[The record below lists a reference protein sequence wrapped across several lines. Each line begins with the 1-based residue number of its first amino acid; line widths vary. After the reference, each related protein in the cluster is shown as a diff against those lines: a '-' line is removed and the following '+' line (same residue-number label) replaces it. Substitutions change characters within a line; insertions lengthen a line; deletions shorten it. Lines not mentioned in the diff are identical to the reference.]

1 MCACYFA
8 DNALTTQ
15 VKRFALTD
23 LNADLVGVANIE
35 RFKGAPLMMSPQGIL
50 PSARSVVV
58 MAVHHPDAAIE
69 LGGEEHP
76 QKIGPYCVQYAMN
89 MRLDERSYRM
99 GRYIEALGFM
109 AVPIVSS
116 NIWRYKG
123 YKGLKEH
130 FAPDLSHLHAAVAA
144 GLSEFGYSGLSITP
158 EFGARQRYVSIVTDA
173 VLTPSP
179 LVEPGTV
186 CDSCMLCK
194 KACPSGALSKE
205 IDGWNEMEV
214 EGKVYRYARKNLWRC
229 AWGEHF
235 DLDLDLEIPEKV
247 DEAVILDYVKRFGR
261 RSGEMGCCLKACV
274 PKARR
279 YFDKAYCKS
288 PRRKRDAVPQP
299 GLVSRG
305 FFEKLRS
312 LTQAHGASCMLTVPV
327 DALRASG
334 VKIEDSK
341 AYLPGAKSA
350 VIVCL
355 AADSELVREAA
366 DVDKELALEITLT
379 AGGLRETAE
388 KLAMQTG
395 YDVSRELERAGYSAT
410 GGTEIKEFEVTRA
423 VTGVP
428 DGQTLFTYTVLTDA
442 ELPATGLVYC
452 ERSEERLIRADALT
466 GTLQT
471 GASTDCSVCRDAA
484 RRLPNANDF
493 ADAFKAEAQ
502 RLGADVTGVSSI
514 IRLQDIAR
522 QAALAFD
529 GDSVLDAKDAS
540 QIFTPYE
547 PVITA
552 RKRLIPDPAAL
563 LPNGKAVLVFGVA
576 LPRGSVEVTART
588 PAESV
593 GPYAFALYENLN
605 YLRRIALRLSLWLS
619 RQGVKAAVS
628 TDLLGTGSLTASPR
642 GAIPDLFS
650 NRFEAWAAG
659 LGRFSKA
666 GFLVNP
672 DFGTNV
678 RYMAIVVDREMREDP
693 MLADFKPRLCDTCGD
708 RCVAACST
716 QAFGDEVTVETEGV
730 RDVFLKIKTVRCDWA
745 KRYSLIA
752 EEGCGFVG
760 WTLNLPAPET
770 ITADSLDTALRQQ
783 PPIPKYRPCNFEAC
797 SMACPYTRETHSRQQ
812 DLMRDFNAKAQRRK
826 RG

>member
-1 MCACYFA
+1 MSYFA
-8 DNALTTQ
+8 DTALTAR
-15 VKRFALTD
+15 VKRFALSE

-35 RFKGAPLMMSPQGIL
+35 RFKGAPVMMSPQGIL
-50 PSARSVVV
+50 PAARSVVV
-58 MAVHHPDAAIE
+58 MAVHHPDAAVE

-76 QKIGPYCVQYAMN
+76 QKIGPYCIQYAMN
-89 MRLDERSYRM
+89 MRLDEMSYRL
-99 GRYIEALGFM
+99 GRFIESLGFT

-130 FAPDLSHLHAAVAA
+130 FAPDMSHLHAAVAA
-144 GLSEFGYSGLSITP
+144 GLSEFGYSGLSVTP
-158 EFGARQRYVSIVTDA
+158 EFGARQRYVSVITDA

-186 CDSCMLCK
+186 CDTCMLCR

-247 DEAVILDYVKRFGR
+247 DEAVILEYVKRFGR
-261 RSGEMGCCLKACV
+261 RGGEMGCCLKACV

-279 YFDKAYCKS
+279 YFDKSFCRS
-288 PRRKRDAVPQP
+288 PRRKRDVVPQP

-305 FFEKLRS
+305 VFEKLRA
-312 LTQAHGASCMLTVPV
+312 LTQAHGASCILAVPV
-327 DALRASG
+327 DALRAAG

-341 AYLPGAKSA
+341 TYLPGAKSA
-350 VIVCL
+350 VVVCL
-355 AADSELVREAA
+355 AADSALVRDAA

-388 KLAMQTG
+388 KLVLQTG

-410 GGTEIKEFEVTRA
+410 GGTALKEAEVAQA
-423 VTGVP
+423 VKGVP
-428 DGQTLFTYTVLTDA
+428 EGQTLFTYTVLTDA
-442 ELPATGLVYC
+442 ELPSTGLTFCVPSA
-452 ERSEERLIRADALT
+452 ERVDDFT
-466 GTLQT
+466 G
-471 GASTDCSVCRDAA
+471 
-484 RRLPNANDF
+484 
-493 ADAFKAEAQ
+493 AFKAEAK
-502 RLGADVTGVSSI
+502 RLGADVTGVTSI
-514 IRLQDIAR
+514 SRLQGVAK

-529 GDSVLDAKDAS
+529 GEDVLDAKDTS

-552 RKRLIPDPAAL
+552 RKRRIPDPAGL

-593 GPYAFALYENLN
+593 GPYAFALYESLN

-619 RQGVKAAVS
+619 RQGVKAVCGA
-628 TDLLGTGSLTASPR
+628 DLLDTGSMTASPR

-659 LGRFSKA
+659 LGRFAKA

-672 DFGTNV
+672 QFGTNV
-678 RYMAIVVDREMREDP
+678 RYMAVVVDRELREDALQAGAVP
-693 MLADFKPRLCDTCGD
+693 EKCAVCGD
-708 RCVAACST
+708 RCVAACAT
-716 QAFGDEVTVETEGV
+716 EAFGGEVTVEAAGV
-730 RDVFLKIKTVRCDWA
+730 RDTFLKIKTLRCDWA

-752 EEGCGFVG
+752 DEGCGFVG
-760 WTLNLPAPET
+760 WKLNLPPPEK
-770 ITADSLDTALRQQ
+770 ITVETLDAALRQQ

-797 SMACPYTRETHSRQQ
+797 SMACPYTRTV
-812 DLMRDFNAKAQRRK
+812 
-826 RG
+826 

>member
-1 MCACYFA
+1 MRYRV
-8 DNALTTQ
+8 DNILTKQ
-15 VKRFALTD
+15 VKRFALSE

-35 RFKGAPLMMSPQGIL
+35 RFKGAPIMMSPQGIL
-50 PSARSVVV
+50 PTARSVVV

-76 QKIGPYCVQYAMN
+76 QKIGPYCIQYAMN
-89 MRLDERSYRM
+89 MRLDEMSYRM
-99 GRYIEALGFM
+99 GRLIESLGYA

-123 YKGLKEH
+123 YKAMKEH
-130 FAPDLSHLHAAVAA
+130 FAPDMSHLHAAVAA

-158 EFGARQRYVSIVTDA
+158 EFGARQRYVSVVTEA

-179 LVEPGTV
+179 LLEPGSV
-186 CDSCMLCK
+186 CDNCMLCK

-205 IDGWNEMEV
+205 LDGWNEMEV
-214 EGKVYRYARKNLWRC
+214 EGNVYRYARKNLWRC

-247 DEAVILDYVKRFGR
+247 DEAVILDYVKRYGR
-261 RSGEMGCCLKACV
+261 RGGEMGCCLKACV

-279 YFDKAYCKS
+279 YFDKGFCKS
-288 PRRKRDAVPQP
+288 PRRKRDVTPLP
-299 GLVSRG
+299 GLASRG
-305 FFEKLRS
+305 VFERVRA
-312 LTQAHGASCMLTVPV
+312 LTQSHGASCLLTVSV
-327 DALRASG
+327 DELRASG
-334 VKIEDSK
+334 VSVGDSK

-355 AADSELVREAA
+355 AVDAELVRTAA
-366 DVDKELALEITLT
+366 DVDRELALEITLT

-388 KLAMQTG
+388 KLALQTG

-410 GGTEIKEFEVTRA
+410 GGTELKELEVARA
-423 VTGVP
+423 VKGVP
-428 DGQTLFTYTVLTDA
+428 AAQTLFTYTVLTDA
-442 ELPATGLVYC
+442 ELPSTGFTYSPSSA
-452 ERSEERLIRADALT
+452 ERVDDLTDA
-466 GTLQT
+466 
-471 GASTDCSVCRDAA
+471 V
-484 RRLPNANDF
+484 
-493 ADAFKAEAQ
+493 KAEVR
-502 RLGADVTGVSSI
+502 RLGADVAGVTSVD
-514 IRLQDIAR
+514 RLQSVAK

-529 GDSVLDAKDAS
+529 GEEVLDAKDAS
-540 QIFTPYE
+540 RIFTPYE
-547 PVITA
+547 PVITE
-552 RKRLIPDPAAL
+552 RSRRIPDPAGL
-563 LPNGKAVLVFGVA
+563 LPNGKSVLVFGVA

-619 RQGVKAAVS
+619 RQGVKAVFS
-628 TDLLGTGSLTASPR
+628 TDLLETGSLTASPR

-659 LGRFSKA
+659 LGRFAKA

-672 DFGTNV
+672 RFGTNL
-678 RYMAIVVDREMREDP
+678 RYMAVVVDRELREDAMQATP
-693 MLADFKPRLCDTCGD
+693 LPDMCAACGD
-708 RCVAACST
+708 RCVAACAT
-716 QAFGDEVTVETEGV
+716 RAFGGEVTVEAEGV
-730 RDVFLKIKTVRCDWA
+730 RDAFLKIKTLRCDWA

-752 EEGCGFVG
+752 DEGCGFVG
-760 WTLNLPAPET
+760 WNLNVPPPEN
-770 ITADSLDTALRQQ
+770 ITAEKLDAALRLQ

-797 SMACPYTRETHSRQQ
+797 SMACPYTRSGR
-812 DLMRDFNAKAQRRK
+812 
-826 RG
+826 

>member
-1 MCACYFA
+1 MSYFA
-8 DNALTTQ
+8 DTALTAR
-15 VKRFALTD
+15 VKKFALSE

-35 RFKGAPLMMSPQGIL
+35 RFKGAPVMMSPQGIL
-50 PSARSVVV
+50 PAARSVVV
-58 MAVHHPDAAIE
+58 MAVHHPDAAVE

-76 QKIGPYCVQYAMN
+76 QKIGPYCIQYAMN
-89 MRLDERSYRM
+89 MRLDEMSYRM
-99 GRYIEALGFM
+99 GGFIESLGFT

-130 FAPDLSHLHAAVAA
+130 FAPDMSHLHAAVAA

-158 EFGARQRYVSIVTDA
+158 EFGARQRYVSVVTDA

-186 CDSCMLCK
+186 CDTCMLCK

-247 DEAVILDYVKRFGR
+247 DEAVILEYVKRFGR
-261 RSGEMGCCLKACV
+261 RGGEMGCCLKACV

-279 YFDKAYCKS
+279 YFDKSFCKS
-288 PRRKRDAVPQP
+288 PRRKRDVVPQP

-305 FFEKLRS
+305 VFEKLRA
-312 LTQAHGASCMLTVPV
+312 LTQAHGASCILTVPV
-327 DALRASG
+327 DALRAAG

-341 AYLPGAKSA
+341 TYLPGAKSA
-350 VIVCL
+350 VVVCL
-355 AADSELVREAA
+355 AADSTLVRDAA
-366 DVDKELALEITLT
+366 DVDRELALEITLT

-388 KLAMQTG
+388 KLALQTG

-410 GGTEIKEFEVTRA
+410 GGTALNEAEVAQA
-423 VTGVP
+423 VRSVP
-428 DGQTLFTYTVLTDA
+428 EGQTLFTYTVLTDA
-442 ELPATGLVYC
+442 ELPSTGLTFC
-452 ERSEERLIRADALT
+452 APSAERVD
-466 GTLQT
+466 
-471 GASTDCSVCRDAA
+471 
-484 RRLPNANDF
+484 DF
-493 ADAFKAEAQ
+493 TEAFKAEAK
-502 RLGADVTGVSSI
+502 RLGADVTGVTSI
-514 IRLQDIAR
+514 RRLQEVAK
-522 QAALAFD
+522 QAAFAFEGED
-529 GDSVLDAKDAS
+529 VLDAKDTS

-552 RKRLIPDPAAL
+552 RKRRVPDPAGL
-563 LPNGKAVLVFGVA
+563 LPDGKAVLVFGVA

-619 RQGVKAAVS
+619 RQGVKAVCG
-628 TDLLGTGSLTASPR
+628 TDLLDTGSSTASPR

-659 LGRFSKA
+659 LGRFAKA

-672 DFGTNV
+672 QFGTNV
-678 RYMAIVVDREMREDP
+678 RYMAVVVDRELREDALQAGAVP
-693 MLADFKPRLCDTCGD
+693 EKCAVCGD
-708 RCVAACST
+708 RCVAACAT
-716 QAFGDEVTVETEGV
+716 KAFGGEVTVEASGV
-730 RDVFLKIKTVRCDWA
+730 RDTFLKIKALRCDWA

-752 EEGCGFVG
+752 DEGCGFVG
-760 WTLNLPAPET
+760 WKLNLPPPEK
-770 ITADSLDTALRQQ
+770 ITVETLDAALRQQ

-797 SMACPYTRETHSRQQ
+797 SMACPYTRTV
-812 DLMRDFNAKAQRRK
+812 
-826 RG
+826 

>member
-1 MCACYFA
+1 MRYLV
-8 DNALTTQ
+8 DTALTAQ
-15 VKRFALTD
+15 VKRFALAE

-35 RFKGAPLMMSPQGIL
+35 RFKGAPLKMSPQGIL
-50 PSARSVVV
+50 PAARSVVV
-58 MAVHHPDAAIE
+58 MAVHHPDAAVE

-76 QKIGPYCVQYAMN
+76 QKIGPYCIQYAMN
-89 MRLDERSYRM
+89 MRLDEMSYRL
-99 GRYIEALGFM
+99 GRFIEALGFA

-116 NIWRYKG
+116 NIWRYNG
-123 YKGLKEH
+123 YKELKEH
-130 FAPDLSHLHAAVAA
+130 FAPDMSHLHAAVAA

-158 EFGARQRYVSIVTDA
+158 EFGARQRYVSVVTDA
-173 VLTPSP
+173 ALTPSP
-179 LVEPGTV
+179 LVEPGSV
-186 CDSCMLCK
+186 CDNCMLCR
-194 KACPSGALSKE
+194 KACPSAALSKE
-205 IDGWNEMEV
+205 IDGWNVMEV

-261 RSGEMGCCLKACV
+261 RGGEMGCCLKACV
-274 PKARR
+274 PKERR
-279 YFDKAYCKS
+279 FFDKSFCNS

-299 GLVSRG
+299 GLLSRG
-305 FFEKLRS
+305 FFERLRA
-312 LTQAHGASCMLTVPV
+312 LTQSHGASCILSVPV
-327 DALRASG
+327 EELRAAG
-334 VKIEDSK
+334 VRVEDSK

-355 AADSELVREAA
+355 AADSELVRDAA

-388 KLAMQTG
+388 KLALQTG
-395 YDVSRELERAGYSAT
+395 YDVSRELERAGFSAT
-410 GGTEIKEFEVTRA
+410 GGTEVKEAEVTRA

-442 ELPATGLVYC
+442 ELPSTGLAFC
-452 ERSEERLIRADALT
+452 APSAERV
-466 GTLQT
+466 G
-471 GASTDCSVCRDAA
+471 
-484 RRLPNANDF
+484 DF
-493 ADAFKAEAQ
+493 TEAFKAEAR
-502 RLGADVTGVSSI
+502 RLGADVTGVTSMG
-514 IRLQDIAR
+514 RLQGVAR

-529 GDSVLDAKDAS
+529 GEEVLDAKDTS

-552 RKRLIPDPAAL
+552 RVRHIPDPGAL

-576 LPRGSVEVTART
+576 LPHGSVDITART

-619 RQGVKAAVS
+619 RQGVKAVCS
-628 TDLLGTGSLTASPR
+628 TDLLDTGSMTASPR

-659 LGRFSKA
+659 LGRFAKA

-672 DFGTNV
+672 RFGTNV
-678 RYMAIVVDREMREDP
+678 RYMAVVVDRELREDVLQAGSAP
-693 MLADFKPRLCDTCGD
+693 EHCAACGE
-708 RCVAACST
+708 RCVAACAT
-716 QAFGDEVTVETEGV
+716 QAFGGEVTVEAEGV
-730 RDVFLKIKTVRCDWA
+730 RDAFLKIKTLRCDWA

-752 EEGCGFVG
+752 DEGCGFVG
-760 WTLNLPAPET
+760 WKLNLPPPET

-797 SMACPYTRETHSRQQ
+797 SMACPYTREV
-812 DLMRDFNAKAQRRK
+812 
-826 RG
+826 

>member
-1 MCACYFA
+1 MSYLA
-8 DNALTTQ
+8 DNALTAQ
-15 VKRFALTD
+15 IKQFALAA

-35 RFKGAPLMMSPQGIL
+35 RFRGAPLKMSPQGIL

-89 MRLDERSYRM
+89 MRLDEMSYRL
-99 GRYIEALGFM
+99 GRFIESLGYP

-123 YKGLKEH
+123 YKELKEH
-130 FAPDLSHLHAAVAA
+130 FAPDMSHLHAAVAA

-158 EFGARQRYVSIVTDA
+158 EYGARQRYVSVITDA

-179 LVEPGTV
+179 LLEPGSV
-186 CDSCMLCK
+186 CDACMLCR
-194 KACPSGALSKE
+194 KACPSGALTKE
-205 IDGWNEMEV
+205 IDGWNEIEV

-235 DLDLDLEIPEKV
+235 DLDLDLDIPEKV

-261 RSGEMGCCLKACV
+261 RGGEMGCCLKACV
-274 PKARR
+274 PKTRR
-279 YFDKAYCKS
+279 YFDKAFCKS
-288 PRRKRDAVPQP
+288 PRRKRDRVPQS

-312 LTQAHGASCMLTVPV
+312 LTQAHGASCILAVPV
-327 DALRASG
+327 AELRAAG
-334 VKIEDSK
+334 VTLEDSK

-395 YDVSRELERAGYSAT
+395 YDVSRALERAGYSAT
-410 GGTEIKEFEVTRA
+410 GGTALQEGEVARA

-428 DGQTLFTYTVLTDA
+428 EGQTLFTYTVLTDA
-442 ELPATGLVYC
+442 ELPATGLTFSAPSA
-452 ERSEERLIRADALT
+452 ER
-466 GTLQT
+466 
-471 GASTDCSVCRDAA
+471 
-484 RRLPNANDF
+484 F
-493 ADAFKAEAQ
+493 ADFTEALKAEAK
-502 RLGADVTGVSSI
+502 RLGADVCGVTSI
-514 IRLQDIAR
+514 HRLQGVAK
-522 QAALAFD
+522 QAARAFD
-529 GDSVLDAKDAS
+529 GEEVLDAKDRS

-547 PVITA
+547 PVIMA
-552 RKRLIPDPAAL
+552 RKRHIPDPGEL
-563 LPNGKAVLVFGVA
+563 LPDGQSVFVFGVA

-619 RQGVKAAVS
+619 RQGVKALCS
-628 TDLLGTGSLTASPR
+628 TDLLDTGSSTASPR

-650 NRFEAWAAG
+650 NRFEAWTAG
-659 LGRFSKA
+659 LGRFAKA

-672 DFGTNV
+672 QFGSNV
-678 RYMAIVVDREMREDP
+678 RYLAVVVDRELREDVLQAGAAP
-693 MLADFKPRLCDTCGD
+693 DKCATCGD
-708 RCVAACST
+708 RCVAACAT
-716 QAFGDEVTVETEGV
+716 QAFGDEVSVEAAGV
-730 RDVFLKIKTVRCDWA
+730 RDTFLKIKTTRCDWA

-752 EEGCGFVG
+752 DEGCGFVG
-760 WTLNLPAPET
+760 WKLNLPPPET
-770 ITADSLDTALRQQ
+770 ITAETLDEALRQQ
-783 PPIPKYRPCNFEAC
+783 PPIPKYRPCNFEVCA
-797 SMACPYTRETHSRQQ
+797 MACPYTREI
-812 DLMRDFNAKAQRRK
+812 
-826 RG
+826 

>member
-1 MCACYFA
+1 MRYLA
-8 DNALTTQ
+8 DTALTTR
-15 VKRFALTD
+15 VKQFALAE

-35 RFKGAPLMMSPQGIL
+35 RFKGAPVMMSPQGIL
-50 PSARSVVV
+50 PSARSVIVL
-58 MAVHHPDAAIE
+58 AVHHPDAAVE

-76 QKIGPYCVQYAMN
+76 QKIGPYCIQYAMN
-89 MRLDERSYRM
+89 MRLDEMSYRM
-99 GRYIEALGFM
+99 GRFIEALGYT

-123 YKGLKEH
+123 YKELKEH

-158 EFGARQRYVSIVTDA
+158 EYGARQRYVSVITDA

-179 LVEPGTV
+179 LVEPGSV
-186 CDSCMLCK
+186 CDRCMLCR

-214 EGKVYRYARKNLWRC
+214 EGKVYRYAKKNLWRC

-247 DEAVILDYVKRFGR
+247 DEAVILDYVKRHGR
-261 RSGEMGCCLKACV
+261 RGGEMGCCLKACV

-279 YFDKAYCKS
+279 YFDKTYCKS
-288 PRRKRDAVPQP
+288 PRRKRDVAPQP
-299 GLVSRG
+299 GLASRG

-312 LTQAHGASCMLTVPV
+312 LTQAHGASCILTVPV
-327 DALRASG
+327 DELRAAG
-334 VKIEDSK
+334 VKVEDSK

-410 GGTEIKEFEVTRA
+410 GGTEVDERAVVRA

-428 DGQTLFTYTVLTDA
+428 AGLTLFTYAVLTDA

-452 ERSEERLIRADALT
+452 EQSEERLLRDDALT

-471 GASTDCSVCRDAA
+471 GASVDCSVCSDAV
-484 RRLPNANDF
+484 RRFCNVDDF
-493 ADAFKAEAQ
+493 TDALKAEAR
-502 RLGADVTGVSSI
+502 RLGADVAGVTSI
-514 IRLQDIAR
+514 RRLQGVAA
-522 QAALAFD
+522 QAVPAFD
-529 GDSVLDAKDAS
+529 GEVVLDAKDAS
-540 QIFTPYE
+540 QIFTSYE
-547 PVITA
+547 PVVA
-552 RKRLIPDPAAL
+552 VRRRQVPDPAAL
-563 LPNGKAVLVFGVA
+563 LPDAKAVLVFGVA
-576 LPRGSVEVTART
+576 LPHGSVDITART
-588 PAESV
+588 PAEAV

-605 YLRRIALRLSLWLS
+605 YLRRIALRLGLWLS
-619 RQGVKAAVS
+619 RQGVKAVFS
-628 TDLLGTGSLTASPR
+628 TDLLDTGSKTASPR

-659 LGRFSKA
+659 LGRFAKA

-672 DFGTNV
+672 QFGTNV
-678 RYMAIVVDREMREDP
+678 RYMAVVVDRELREDALQGGDAP
-693 MLADFKPRLCDTCGD
+693 EKCAACGV
-708 RCVAACST
+708 RCVAACAT
-716 QAFGDEVTVETEGV
+716 QAFGDEVSVEAAGV
-730 RDVFLKIKTVRCDWA
+730 RDTFLKIKTTRCDWA

-752 EEGCGFVG
+752 DEGCGFVG
-760 WTLNLPAPET
+760 WKLNVPPPET
-770 ITADSLDTALRQQ
+770 ITAKTLDAALRQQ
-783 PPIPKYRPCNFEAC
+783 PPIPKYRPCNFEVCA
-797 SMACPYTRETHSRQQ
+797 MACPYTREV
-812 DLMRDFNAKAQRRK
+812 
-826 RG
+826 